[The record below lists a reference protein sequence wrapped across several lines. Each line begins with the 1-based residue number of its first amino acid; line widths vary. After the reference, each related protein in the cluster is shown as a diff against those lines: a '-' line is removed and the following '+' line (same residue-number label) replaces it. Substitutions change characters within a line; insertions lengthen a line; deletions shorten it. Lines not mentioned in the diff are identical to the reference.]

1 MKMCYTVFET
11 LALLEDVMESES
23 FILINYLWAV
33 IIYLNIACAHTFLIV
48 MHT

>member
-23 FILINYLWAV
+23 FILINYL
-33 IIYLNIACAHTFLIV
+33 
-48 MHT
+48 